1 MQSMSA
7 AMLVMTA
14 AVVLAVPIP
23 SYAGLRLRAF
33 RPERAGGGPG
43 RVGAGAPVGT
53 GPVPTA
59 VLAAAAAGLIAALA
73 AVASGATHR
82 VVAPALAGALTGAV
96 GGWLVGTVVAA
107 RRDDRLLGSLV
118 AAIGALSA
126 ELRAGRAE
134 AAALGS
140 AAAVTEPEL
149 GAVLQGAGDAA
160 AEGADVAG
168 TLQYRTDAAALPPA
182 VRSALLRVAAAW
194 AVSRDCG
201 TPIASVLDQV
211 YEDLRA
217 HRRRTQLIAAQL
229 AGPRATAVLLS
240 LLPALGI
247 VLGTA
252 IGAHPVGVLLG
263 TAPGQLALLVGV
275 CLDVAGV
282 LWTVRIVRAA
292 GRGP

>member
-1 MQSMSA
+1 MQSMTA
-7 AMLVMTA
+7 VTLVVTA

-33 RPERAGGGPG
+33 RPEWAGSSPG
-43 RVGAGAPVGT
+43 RVGGGASVGA
-53 GPVPTA
+53 GPVPAA
-59 VLAAAAAGLIAALA
+59 VLAAGAAGLIAALA
-73 AVASGATHR
+73 AAASGATQR
-82 VVAPALAGALTGAV
+82 VVAPALAGALAGAV
-96 GGWLVGTVVAA
+96 GGWLFGTVVAG
-107 RRDDRLLGSLV
+107 RRDDRLLGSVV
-118 AAIGALSA
+118 AAVGALSA

-140 AAAVTEPEL
+140 AAAVAEPGL
-149 GAVLQGAGDAA
+149 AAVLQGAADVAA
-160 AEGADVAG
+160 FGGDVAG
-168 TLQYRTDAAALPPA
+168 TLQHRSDAAAFPPA
-182 VRSALLRVAAAW
+182 VRSAMLRVAAAW

-217 HRRRTQLIAAQL
+217 HRRRSQLMAAQL
-229 AGPRATAVLLS
+229 AGPRASAVLLS

-247 VLGTA
+247 LLGTA

-275 CLDVAGV
+275 CLDAAGV